1 MQLPINEK
9 KQEIINILKKEQVVI
24 ISGETGSG
32 KTTQL
37 PQICLEMGLAERGKI
52 ALTQPRRIAATSIS
66 ARIAKETKTQLGGLV
81 GYKIRFDEK
90 LSRATKILCQTDG
103 ILLQELSHNPNLY
116 GYSVIIIDEAH
127 ERSLNIDFLL
137 GYLRKTLKKRKDL
150 KLIIS
155 SATMDTGLFSQAF
168 NKAPVVNVS
177 GRMFPV
183 EIIYDD
189 DINAKTDGDYIDRAV
204 KAVENICEITDDG
217 DILLFMPTERDI
229 LECSKKL
236 RGRFGERNH
245 SAGQNFDILPL
256 FSRLTNAEQNR
267 IFEEKDKRKI
277 IVSTNIAET
286 SITIPRI
293 KFVVDTGLVRIAKYA
308 PNLRTNRLPIEEI
321 SKAEAKQ
328 RSGRCGRV
336 SDGVCVRLYS
346 QKNFEG
352 RDEFR
357 LPEIQ
362 RLNLASV
369 VLQMLHLNLGEI
381 KNFPFIEPPE
391 NRRIDDA
398 VQQLSE
404 FGTVKTEN
412 GILRLTE
419 IGRKMAK
426 FPLEPH
432 ISRMLIQAHKE
443 GVSEAVGVIAAGLSI
458 VDVRERPQE
467 NTDAANNAHKKF
479 EDIYSD
485 FITLLKMWS
494 VFHNSFDKQKT
505 QRAMRN
511 FCADNFLSFNRMR
524 EWCDIYEQI
533 SGVCKEIDANFG
545 KVNIDFEN
553 LTETQRWAIHKSIC
567 AGLIS
572 NIAVFDSEKQA
583 YLATKNR
590 VVYIFPGSSLAGGK
604 KRKAQWI
611 MAQQIMETSRVF
623 ARTLGPIDPKW
634 IVEFAPQ
641 ILKKRYDTP
650 YYNTQAGSV
659 VAHETL
665 SFYGLEVSA
674 GVKRFW
680 GNINPKEAREIF
692 IQTALV
698 EGEMRARFPFF
709 EKNFALIEKLKEIE
723 IQRRLVGQ
731 LFSREEIFNFYDS
744 KIPQNISSDNQI
756 RGFLKKNE
764 FGNNIDEYLTLKE
777 EDLVSPLFAD
787 FESEYPDFLGIGNTK
802 FPLSYRCNFG
812 QEDDGITVEIPENEL
827 LFIDE
832 NIFDWLIPPLLPQ
845 KIEELLRTLPKEE
858 RKKFLPIE
866 ENAKK
871 IFAELKRTH
880 KELTISQDKV
890 FYPPQISLN
899 DAMNLAIKKL
909 FDGRI
914 ISAPTDENIP
924 SYLKF
929 RIAVI
934 GKDKKI
940 IGFTKN
946 LRNDKEIL
954 LKNVEANNTKGK
966 LGNLLGQ
973 KTVRNYEKTVENYNE
988 FIKNIDM
995 NSPLI
1000 KQNSKDDFGYPALVA
1015 ENDSVNIVWFGSPDL
1030 AEKNNPFGLA
1040 KLLEFSLAED
1050 FGWLEKNLR
1059 FIGNKKILASGF
1071 GGAEAVSSRLFEI
1084 IRSEVCFPIV
1094 NVKSWGEFDE
1104 IRKIRKEILRENEKT
1119 AVVTFEKIVKA
1130 VAKVREYLTVQML
1143 KMPKNKYLKNIENDL
1158 NIYTEQLK
1166 NGFCPLAEFVRYPFY
1181 IEALICKI
1189 DKALNSPKHYEEC
1202 EKIAVFYHNK
1212 SVELVEKIH
1221 KNPPEFEEFVRKF
1234 CYLCEELTLKLFAEP
1249 KIKSVEN
1256 ISQKKLD
1263 KFLEEN
1269 KKQATI

>member
-9 KQEIINILKKEQVVI
+9 KQEIISLLKKEQVVI

-37 PQICLEMGLAERGKI
+37 PQICLEMGLAEKGKI

-90 LSRATKILCQTDG
+90 LSKSTKILCQTDG
-103 ILLQELSHNPNLY
+103 ILLQELSHNPNLF

-155 SATMDTGLFSQAF
+155 SATMDTGLFSAAF
-168 NKAPVVNVS
+168 DNAPVVNVS
-177 GRMFPV
+177 GRMYPV
-183 EIIYDD
+183 EIIYDED
-189 DINAKTDGDYIDRAV
+189 VNAKNEGDYIDRTV
-204 KAVENICEITDDG
+204 KAVENLVEITDDG

-229 LECSKKL
+229 LETAKKL
-236 RGRFGERNH
+236 RGRFSGR
-245 SAGQNFDILPL
+245 NFDILPL

-267 IFEEKDKRKI
+267 IFDEKDNRKI

-308 PNLRTNRLPIEEI
+308 PNLRTNRLPIEEA

-328 RSGRCGRV
+328 RAGRCGRV

-346 QKNFEG
+346 KKNFEG

-381 KNFPFIEPPE
+381 KDFPFIEPPE

-398 VQQLSE
+398 VNQLSE
-404 FGTVKTEN
+404 FGAVKTEN
-412 GILRLTE
+412 NILRLTE
-419 IGRKMAK
+419 IGKKMAK

-432 ISRMLIQAHKE
+432 ISRMLIQAQKE
-443 GVSEAVGVIAAGLSI
+443 GVSEAVAIIAAGLSI

-467 NTDAANNAHKKF
+467 NADAANNAHKKF

-511 FCADNFLSFNRMR
+511 YCAENFLSFNRMR

-533 SGVCKEIDANFG
+533 SGVCKEIDINFA
-545 KVNIDFEN
+545 KTKIDFEN

-567 AGLIS
+567 AGLIG
-572 NIAVFDSEKQA
+572 NIAVYDNEKQV

-590 VVYIFPGSSLAGGK
+590 VAYIFPGSSLAGGK

-634 IVEFAPQ
+634 IVEFAPNL
-641 ILKKRYDTP
+641 LKKRYDTP

-665 SFYGLEVSA
+665 SFYGLEVSS

-680 GNINPKEAREIF
+680 GNINAKEAREIF

-698 EGEMRARFPFF
+698 EGEMRAKFPFF

-723 IQRRLVGQ
+723 IQRRIVGQ
-731 LFSREEIFNFYDS
+731 LFSREEIFNFYDR

-756 RGFLKKNE
+756 LGWLKKNE
-764 FGNNIDEYLTLKE
+764 KCEVRSEKCKDNFTQNVKSIDEFLTIKE
-777 EDLVSPLFAD
+777 ADLISPIFANL
-787 FESEYPDFLGIGNTK
+787 ESEYPDFLGLGNTK

-812 QEDDGITVEIPENEL
+812 QEDDGITAEIPENEL
-827 LFIDE
+827 LFIND
-832 NIFDWLIPPLLPQ
+832 NIFDWLIQPLLQ
-845 KIEELLRTLPKEE
+845 LKIEELLRTLPKEE

-871 IFAELKRTH
+871 IFSELKFDAVKNKT
-880 KELTISQDKV
+880 
-890 FYPPQISLN
+890 FYPPQISLS
-899 DAMNLAIKKL
+899 DAINSVIKKSYN
-909 FDGRI
+909 F
-914 ISAPTDENIP
+914 SDENIP
-924 SYLKF
+924 SFLKL
-929 RIAVI
+929 RIAVV

-940 IGFTKN
+940 IGYTKN
-946 LRNDKEIL
+946 LRNDKSSL

-973 KTVRNYEKTVENYNE
+973 KTIKNYEKIVENYDE
-988 FIKNIDM
+988 FIKNIDL
-995 NSPLI
+995 NSQII
-1000 KQNSKDDFGYPALVA
+1000 KQNIKDDFGYPALVA
-1015 ENDSVNIVWFGSPDL
+1015 EKNCVNIVWFGSPDL
-1030 AEKNNPFGLA
+1030 AAKNNPFGLA
-1040 KLLEFSLAED
+1040 KLLEFSLTED

-1059 FIGNKKILASGF
+1059 FMQNKKILATGF
-1071 GGAEAVSSRLFEI
+1071 GGTEIVSKRLFEI
-1084 IRSEVCFPIV
+1084 IRSEVCFPV
-1094 NVKSWGEFDE
+1094 TNVKTWREFDE
-1104 IRKIRKEILRENEKT
+1104 MRKIRQGVLRNAEKT
-1119 AVVTFEKIVKA
+1119 VLSTFEKIVKA
-1130 VAKVREYLTVQML
+1130 IAKTREYLSAQIL
-1143 KMPKNKYLKNIENDL
+1143 KSPKNKFLKNIENDL
-1158 NIYTEQLK
+1158 EVYIDQLK
-1166 NGFCPLAEFVRYPFY
+1166 NGFCPLEIFNRYPFY

-1189 DKALNSPKHYEEC
+1189 DKALNSPKHYDEC
-1202 EKIAVFYHNK
+1202 EKITLFYYNK

-1221 KNPPEFEEFVRKF
+1221 KNSPEFEEFVKKF
-1234 CYLCEELTLKLFAEP
+1234 CYLCEELTIKLFAEP
-1249 KIKSVEN
+1249 KIKSIEN

-1269 KKQATI
+1269 EK

>member
-1 MQLPINEK
+1 MLPILEK
-9 KQEIINILKKEQVVI
+9 KDEIISLLKKEQVVI

-37 PQICLEMGLAERGKI
+37 PQICLEIGLAERGKI

-90 LSRATKILCQTDG
+90 LSKTTKILCQTDG
-103 ILLQELSHNPNLY
+103 ILLQELAQNPNLY

-137 GYLRKTLKKRKDL
+137 GYLRKTLQKRRDL

-155 SATMDTGLFSQAF
+155 SATMDTALFSQAF
-168 NKAPVVNVS
+168 NNAPVVNVS

-189 DINAKTDGDYIDRAV
+189 DTDGDYIDRAV
-204 KAVENICEITDDG
+204 KAVENVADISDDG

-229 LECSKKL
+229 LESTKKL
-236 RGRFGERNH
+236 KGRFTGR
-245 SAGQNFDILPL
+245 NFDVLPL

-267 IFEEKDKRKI
+267 IFEEKDNRKI

-328 RSGRCGRV
+328 RAGRCGRV
-336 SDGVCVRLYS
+336 SDGICIRLYS

-352 RDEFR
+352 RDDFR

-362 RLNLASV
+362 RLNLAGV
-369 VLQMLHLNLGEI
+369 ILQMLHLNLGEI

-398 VQQLSE
+398 VNQLSE
-404 FGTVKTEN
+404 FGAVEVQN
-412 GILRLTE
+412 GVLKLTE
-419 IGRKMAK
+419 IGKKMAK

-432 ISRMLIQAHKE
+432 ISRMLIQAQKE
-443 GVSEAVGVIAAGLSI
+443 GVSEAVAVIAAGLSI

-467 NTDAANNAHKKF
+467 KNDAADNAHKKF

-494 VFHNSFDKQKT
+494 VFHGAFDKQKT
-505 QRAMRN
+505 QKAMRN
-511 FCADNFLSFNRMR
+511 YCADNFLSFNRMR

-533 SGVCKEIDANFG
+533 SGVCKNIDPNFT
-545 KVNIDFEN
+545 KIKIDFEN

-567 AGLIS
+567 AGLIG

-611 MAQQIMETSRVF
+611 MAQQITETSRVF
-623 ARTLGPIDPKW
+623 ARTLGPIDPRW

-650 YYNTQAGSV
+650 YYDTNGGSV
-659 VAHETL
+659 VACETL
-665 SFYGLEVSA
+665 SFYGLEVSS

-698 EGEMRARFPFF
+698 EGEMRAKFPFF
-709 EKNFALIEKLKEIE
+709 EKNFALIEKLKETE
-723 IQRRLVGQ
+723 IQRRIVGQ
-731 LFSREEIFNFYDS
+731 LFSRDEVFNFYNS
-744 KIPQNISSDNQI
+744 KLPQNISSDNQI
-756 RGFLKKNE
+756 RGWLKSEKTINADE
-764 FGNNIDEYLTLKE
+764 FLTLKE
-777 EDLVSPLFAD
+777 ADLVSPIFANLR
-787 FESEYPDFLGIGNTK
+787 ENEYPEYLGVGNAK

-827 LFIDE
+827 LFINE
-832 NIFDWLIPPLLPQ
+832 NIFEWLIPPLLLQ
-845 KIEELLRTLPKEE
+845 KIEELLRALPKEE

-866 ENAKK
+866 ESAKK
-871 IFAELKRTH
+871 IFAELSHNATH
-880 KELTISQDKV
+880 FEIKNKTY
-890 FYPPQISLN
+890 YPPQISLSE
-899 DAMNLAIKKL
+899 AMNSVIKKTYC
-909 FDGRI
+909 FEKHKCFNFV
-914 ISAPTDENIP
+914 SDENIP
-924 SYLKF
+924 SFLKM
-929 RIAVI
+929 RIAVV

-946 LRNDKEIL
+946 LRNDKNSL

-966 LGNLLGQ
+966 LGEMLGQ
-973 KTVRNYEKTVENYNE
+973 KTIKNYEKTVENYDE
-988 FIKNIDM
+988 FIKNIDL
-995 NSPLI
+995 NLPII

-1015 ENDSVNIVWFGSPDL
+1015 EKNCVNIVWFGAPDL
-1030 AEKNNPFGLA
+1030 AVKNNPLGLA
-1040 KLLEFSLAED
+1040 KLLEFSLAVD

-1059 FIGNKKILASGF
+1059 FMQNKKILTTGF
-1071 GGAEAVSSRLFEI
+1071 GGAEIVSKRLFEI
-1084 IRSEVCFPIV
+1084 IHGEVCFPIT
-1094 NVKSWGEFDE
+1094 NAKTWSEFDE
-1104 IRKIRKEILRENEKT
+1104 ARKIRREILRSAEKS
-1119 AVVTFEKIVKA
+1119 ALDTFEKIVKA
-1130 VAKVREYLTVQML
+1130 IAKVREYLSVQML

-1158 NIYTEQLK
+1158 EVYVEQLK
-1166 NGFCPLAEFVRYPFY
+1166 SGFCPLKIFDRYSFY

-1202 EKIAVFYHNK
+1202 EKIANVYYEK

-1221 KNPPEFEEFVRKF
+1221 KKPPEFEEFAKKY

-1269 KKQATI
+1269 F

>member
-1 MQLPINEK
+1 MLPILEK
-9 KQEIINILKKEQVVI
+9 KDEIISLLKKEQVVI

-37 PQICLEMGLAERGKI
+37 PQICLEIGLAERGKI

-90 LSRATKILCQTDG
+90 LSKSTKILCQTDG
-103 ILLQELSHNPNLY
+103 ILLQELAHNPNLY

-137 GYLRKTLKKRKDL
+137 GYLRKILQKRRDL

-155 SATMDTGLFSQAF
+155 SATMDTELFSKAF
-168 NKAPVVNVS
+168 SNAPVVNVS

-189 DINAKTDGDYIDRAV
+189 DINTKTDGDYIDRAV
-204 KAVENICEITDDG
+204 KAVENIADISDFG

-229 LECSKKL
+229 LESVRKL
-236 RGRFGERNH
+236 KGRFVQR
-245 SAGQNFDILPL
+245 NFDILPL

-267 IFEEKDKRKI
+267 IFEEKDNRKI

-293 KFVVDTGLVRIAKYA
+293 KFVVDTGFVRIAKYA

-346 QKNFEG
+346 KKNFEG
-352 RDEFR
+352 RDDFR

-362 RLNLASV
+362 RLNLAGV
-369 VLQMLHLNLGEI
+369 ILQMLHLNLGEI
-381 KNFPFIEPPE
+381 KSFPFIEPPE
-391 NRRIDDA
+391 NRRIVDA
-398 VQQLSE
+398 VNQLSE
-404 FGTVKTEN
+404 FGAVKTQN
-412 GILRLTE
+412 GTLKLTE

-432 ISRMLIQAHKE
+432 ISRMLIQAQKE
-443 GVSEAVGVIAAGLSI
+443 GVSEAVAVIAAGLSI
-458 VDVRERPQE
+458 VDARERPAE
-467 NTDAANNAHKKF
+467 KELAADNAHKKF
-479 EDIYSD
+479 IDIYSD

-494 VFHNSFDKQKT
+494 VFHNSFDRQKT

-511 FCADNFLSFNRMR
+511 YCADNFLSFNRMR
-524 EWCDIYEQI
+524 EWGDIYEQI
-533 SGVCKEIDANFG
+533 SGVCKEIDMNFG
-545 KVNIDFEN
+545 KTNIDFEN
-553 LTETQRWAIHKSIC
+553 LTETQRWAIHKAIC
-567 AGLIS
+567 AGLIG
-572 NIAVFDSEKQA
+572 NVAVFDNEKQA

-590 VVYIFPGSSLAGGK
+590 VVYIFPGSALAGGK
-604 KRKAQWI
+604 KRKSQWI
-611 MAQQIMETSRVF
+611 MAQQIIETSRTF
-623 ARTLGPIDPKW
+623 ARTLGPIDPRW

-650 YYNTQAGSV
+650 YYDTNIGSV
-659 VAHETL
+659 VAVETL
-665 SFYGLEVSA
+665 SFYGLEVSS
-674 GVKRFW
+674 GQKRFW
-680 GNINPKEAREIF
+680 GNINAKEAREIF

-698 EGEMRARFPFF
+698 EGEMRAKFPFF

-723 IQRRLVGQ
+723 VQRRLVGQ
-731 LFSREEIFNFYDS
+731 LFSRDEIYNFYDER
-744 KIPQNISSDNQI
+744 IPQNISSDNQI
-756 RGFLKKNE
+756 RGWLKSEKSINVS
-764 FGNNIDEYLTLKE
+764 EYLTLKE
-777 EDLVSPLFAD
+777 ADLVSPIFAD
-787 FESEYPDFLGIGNTK
+787 LGGEYPDFLGVGNIK

-827 LFIDE
+827 LFINE

-845 KIEELLRTLPKEE
+845 KIEELLRTLPKDE

-866 ENAKK
+866 ESAKK
-871 IFAELKRTH
+871 IFAEIKNAH
-880 KELTISQDKV
+880 KELTISKDKV
-890 FYPPQISLN
+890 FYPPQVSLG
-899 DAMNLAIKKL
+899 DAINLAVKKL
-909 FDGRI
+909 FAI
-914 ISAPTDENIP
+914 KISDFSDENIP
-924 SYLKF
+924 SFLKL

-940 IGFTKN
+940 IGYTKN
-946 LRNDKEIL
+946 LRNDKDLL
-954 LKNVEANNTKGK
+954 LKNVEKNNTKGK
-966 LGNLLGQ
+966 LGDLLGE
-973 KTVRNYEKTVENYNE
+973 KTVHNYEKIVENYDE
-988 FIKNIDM
+988 FIRNIDL
-995 NSPLI
+995 NTAIIS
-1000 KQNSKDDFGYPALVA
+1000 QNSKNDFGYPALVA
-1015 ENDSVNIVWFGSPDL
+1015 EKDSVNIVWFGSPDL
-1030 AEKNNPFGLA
+1030 AAKNNPFGLA
-1040 KLLEFSLAED
+1040 KLLEFSLAQD

-1059 FIGNKKILASGF
+1059 FSQNKKIFASGF
-1071 GGAEAVSSRLFEI
+1071 GGAEVVSKRLFEI
-1084 IRSEVCFPIV
+1084 IKSDVCFAIT
-1094 NVKSWGEFDE
+1094 NVKTWGEFDE
-1104 IRKIRKEILRENEKT
+1104 IRKTRREILRNTEKS
-1119 AVVTFEKIVKA
+1119 ALITFEKIVKA
-1130 VAKVREYLTVQML
+1130 VAKVREYLSVQIL

-1158 NIYTEQLK
+1158 YIYIEQLK
-1166 NGFCPLAEFVRYPFY
+1166 NGFCPLVIFERYPFY

-1202 EKIAVFYHNK
+1202 EKTALFYYNK

-1221 KNPPEFEEFVRKF
+1221 KNPPEFEEFVKKF

-1249 KIKSVEN
+1249 KIKPVEN

-1263 KFLEEN
+1263 KFLEESEKLN
-1269 KKQATI
+1269 